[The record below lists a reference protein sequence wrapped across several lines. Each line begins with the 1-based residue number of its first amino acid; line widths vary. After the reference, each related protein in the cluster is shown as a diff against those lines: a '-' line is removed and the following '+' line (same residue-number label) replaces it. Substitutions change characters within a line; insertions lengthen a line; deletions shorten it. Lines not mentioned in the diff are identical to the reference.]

1 MLKPTG
7 AAASLL
13 VSSLPESLLLQRELS
28 DVRLVSLEGRFSPEG
43 GRASRTAAFA
53 LQGGMMG
60 ILLGLAGREERKAGS
75 LPRARAS
82 RQLAT
87 TG

>member
-13 VSSLPESLLLQRELS
+13 VLSLPESLLLQRELS

-53 LQGGMMG
+53 LQGVEKPITG
-60 ILLGLAGREERKAGS
+60 AAASGS